1 MPRQT
6 FSLAFLMHMTDA
18 DRLAVPP
25 DVEAT
30 AAGRARRRRS
40 RPTIMCIYIYIYIAH
55 FANDSCSHNGVY
67 AYIRQ
72 AIAKPLGARLQ
83 RSLSLPALQDNPV
96 VNRIWF
102 MICQAFN

>member
-30 AAGRARRRRS
+30 AAGRTRRRRS
-40 RPTIMCIYIYIYIAH
+40 RPTIKYIYIYIYI
-55 FANDSCSHNGVY
+55 
-67 AYIRQ
+67 YI
-72 AIAKPLGARLQ
+72 
-83 RSLSLPALQDNPV
+83 
-96 VNRIWF
+96 
-102 MICQAFN
+102 